1 MSCQSDPIVY
11 NPTGGYEYQKKS
23 FQINDE
29 TSETVQGS
37 LHTGMSPRLYSGIL
51 LNGDTVSTLICLL
64 PEVLDSHQVCSAD
77 SISKVNI
84 SLSSITQ
91 LAEEDTNLLIQKD
104 SIQIH
109 LISLNEIWDEDA
121 VFDSTRLSIITHA
134 INTAPT
140 LSDSLIEINN
150 QSIDIQ
156 LFDYD
161 SDIIQR
167 WCETPEEL
175 GIIVSYVPTD
185 LTYMEFYSS
194 NGSEIGLGPRL
205 SLEYSIEEE
214 TLQNYTRYLINN

>member
-1 MSCQSDPIVY
+1 MYKKINFLLLGGLILFLSCQADPIVY
-11 NPTGGYEYQKKS
+11 NSTGGYEYQKRS
-23 FQINDE
+23 FQLK
-29 TSETVQGS
+29 TSETVQGD

-51 LNGDTVSTLICLL
+51 SIGDTVYSVSTLIRLL

-91 LAEEDTNLLIQKD
+91 LTEEDTNLLIQKD

-134 INTAPT
+134 INTTPT
-140 LSDSLIEINN
+140 LLDSLIEIKN

-156 LFDYD
+156 LFDHD

-167 WCETPEEL
+167 
-175 GIIVSYVPTD
+175 
-185 LTYMEFYSS
+185 
-194 NGSEIGLGPRL
+194 
-205 SLEYSIEEE
+205 
-214 TLQNYTRYLINN
+214 